1 MASIQ
6 KGTQSSLSEINMVP
20 FVDVVLVLLI
30 IFMITAPILQSGIE
44 LNVPKTHVVKES
56 PEQRI
61 VVSVDKQQHVY
72 LGNSPVNVHELGDK
86 VKSQLKDQQD
96 AVFLRCDE
104 TVPFGIFASVV
115 DALRV
120 SGINNI
126 SIVTEPIT
134 DRPHAK

>member
-44 LNVPKTHVVKES
+44 LNVPKTQTVKES

-61 VVSVDKQQHVY
+61 VVSVDKDQLIY
-72 LGNSPVNVHELGDK
+72 LGNSPVKVHELGAK
-86 VKSQLKDQQD
+86 AKSQQKDPQD
-96 AVFLRCDE
+96 AVFLRCDK
-104 TVPFGIFASVV
+104 TVPFGAFASVV
-115 DALRV
+115 DALRIA
-120 SGINNI
+120 GINNI
-126 SIVTEPIT
+126 SIVTEPIEQ
-134 DRPHAK
+134 RPRTK

>member
-1 MASIQ
+1 
-6 KGTQSSLSEINMVP
+6 MVP

-44 LNVPKTHVVKES
+44 INVPKTHTVKEIT
-56 PEQRI
+56 EQRLVI
-61 VVSVDKQQHVY
+61 TVDKKQDIY
-72 LGNSPVNVHELGDK
+72 LGNDPVNIHELGAK
-86 VKSQLKDQQD
+86 VKSQLKQPQD
-96 AVFLRCDE
+96 SVFLRCDE
-104 TVPFGIFASVV
+104 TVKFGSFAMVV

-134 DRPHAK
+134 DRNRTR